1 MYSRLIQ
8 LLAAIPNQ
16 PYYFLLS
23 QL

>member
-16 PYYFLLS
+16 PY
-23 QL
+23 